1 MAEKKEILKLSGIN
15 KCFGNIV
22 VAKDISLTVISNQLH
37 ALIGPNGAGKTTL
50 IKMISG
56 ELKPDQGVI
65 MLLDRKVNHLSEI
78 ARVHRGCIRSFQVSS
93 IIGSMT
99 VFENILL
106 AVKQKRSILKMLFR
120 KFQSNSS
127 ESSFV
132 YQTLNQL
139 SLETMGTKVAS
150 TLSHGDKRKLELAM
164 ALAMGPKILLL
175 DEPFAGLDQAES
187 SKLIELLK
195 SIKKIMP
202 IFLIEHDM
210 QAVFALADKISVLNE
225 GEIIESGSVEKIRRS
240 KFCLLYTSPSP
251 RDED

>member
-1 MAEKKEILKLSGIN
+1 MAKKKEILKLSGIN
-15 KCFGNIV
+15 KCFGNVV

-56 ELKPDQGVI
+56 ELKPDQGVV

-132 YQTLNQL
+132 YQILNQL
-139 SLETMGTKVAS
+139 SLESLGTKVAS

-195 SIKKIMP
+195 SIKKNMP
-202 IFLIEHDM
+202 ILLIEHDM

-240 KFCLLYTSPSP
+240 KLVQNAYLGG
-251 RDED
+251 DL

>member
-15 KCFGNIV
+15 KCFGNVV

-56 ELKPDQGVI
+56 ELKPDQGVVT
-65 MLLDRKVNHLSEI
+65 LLDRKVNHLSEI
-78 ARVHRGCIRSFQVSS
+78 ARVHCGCIRSFQVSS

-139 SLETMGTKVAS
+139 SLETLGTKVAS

-240 KFCLLYTSPSP
+240 KLVQNAYLGG
-251 RDED
+251 DL

>member
-15 KCFGNIV
+15 KCFGNVV

-56 ELKPDQGVI
+56 ELKPDQGVV

-99 VFENILL
+99 VFDNILL

-139 SLETMGTKVAS
+139 SLETLGTKVAS

-164 ALAMGPKILLL
+164 ALAMDPKILLL

-195 SIKKIMP
+195 SIKKFMP

-210 QAVFALADKISVLNE
+210 QAVFALADIISVLNE

-240 KFCLLYTSPSP
+240 KLVQNAYLGG
-251 RDED
+251 DL

>member
-15 KCFGNIV
+15 KCFGNVV

-56 ELKPDQGVI
+56 ELKPDQGVV
-65 MLLDRKVNHLSEI
+65 MLLDRRVNHLSEI

-139 SLETMGTKVAS
+139 SLETLGTKVAS

-164 ALAMGPKILLL
+164 ALAMRPKILLL

-225 GEIIESGSVEKIRRS
+225 GAIIESGNVERIRRS
-240 KFCLLYTSPSP
+240 KLVQSAYLGG
-251 RDED
+251 DL

>member
-15 KCFGNIV
+15 KCFGNVV

-56 ELKPDQGVI
+56 ELKPDQGVV
-65 MLLDRKVNHLSEI
+65 MLLDRRVNHLSEI

-139 SLETMGTKVAS
+139 SLENMGEEVAS

-195 SIKKIMP
+195 SIKKNMP
-202 IFLIEHDM
+202 ILLIEHDM

-240 KFCLLYTSPSP
+240 KLVQNAYLGG
-251 RDED
+251 DL

>member
-1 MAEKKEILKLSGIN
+1 MEKKKEILKLSGIN
-15 KCFGNIV
+15 KRFGNVV
-22 VAKDISLTVISNQLH
+22 VAKDISLAVISNQLH

-56 ELKPDQGVI
+56 ELKPDQGAI
-65 MLLDRKVNHLSEI
+65 TLLDRKVNHLSEI
-78 ARVHRGCIRSFQVSS
+78 ARVHQGCIRSFQVSS

-106 AVKQKRSILKMLFR
+106 AVKQTRSILKMLFR

-132 YQTLNQL
+132 YQILNQL
-139 SLETMGTKVAS
+139 SLETLETKVAS

-195 SIKKIMP
+195 SIKKKMP
-202 IFLIEHDM
+202 ILLIEHDM

-225 GEIIESGSVEKIRRS
+225 GEIIESGSVERIRRS
-240 KFCLLYTSPSP
+240 KLVQNAYLGG
-251 RDED
+251 DL

>member
-1 MAEKKEILKLSGIN
+1 MEKKKEILKLSGIN
-15 KCFGNIV
+15 KRFGNVV
-22 VAKDISLTVISNQLH
+22 VAKDISLAVISNQLH

-56 ELKPDQGVI
+56 ELKPDQGAI
-65 MLLDRKVNHLSEI
+65 TLLDRKVNHLSEI
-78 ARVHRGCIRSFQVSS
+78 ARVHQGCIRSFQVSS

-106 AVKQKRSILKMLFR
+106 AVKQKRNILKMLFK
-120 KFQSNSS
+120 KFQCNSS

-139 SLETMGTKVAS
+139 SLETMETKVAS

-187 SKLIELLK
+187 SKLIELLL
-195 SIKKIMP
+195 SIKKNMAIL
-202 IFLIEHDM
+202 LIEHDM

-225 GEIIESGSVEKIRRS
+225 GAIIESGNVERIRRS
-240 KFCLLYTSPSP
+240 KLVQSAYLGG
-251 RDED
+251 DL

>member
-1 MAEKKEILKLSGIN
+1 MAEKKEILKLSNIN
-15 KCFGNIV
+15 KCFGNVV

-56 ELKPDQGVI
+56 ELKPDQGVV

-139 SLETMGTKVAS
+139 SLETLGTKVAS

-240 KFCLLYTSPSP
+240 KLVQNAYLGG
-251 RDED
+251 DL

>member
-15 KCFGNIV
+15 KCFGNVV

-56 ELKPDQGVI
+56 ELKPDQGVE
-65 MLLDRKVNHLSEI
+65 MLLDRRVNHLSEI

-139 SLETMGTKVAS
+139 SLETLGTKVAS

-164 ALAMGPKILLL
+164 ALAMRPKILLL

-195 SIKKIMP
+195 IIKKNMSIL
-202 IFLIEHDM
+202 LIEHDM
-210 QAVFALADKISVLNE
+210 QAVFALADKISVRNE

-240 KFCLLYTSPSP
+240 KLVQNAYLGG
-251 RDED
+251 DL

>member
-15 KCFGNIV
+15 KCFGNVV

-56 ELKPDQGVI
+56 ELKPDQGVV

-139 SLETMGTKVAS
+139 SLETLGTKVAS

-195 SIKKIMP
+195 SIKKNMP
-202 IFLIEHDM
+202 ILLIEHDM
-210 QAVFALADKISVLNE
+210 QAVFALADNISVLNE

-240 KFCLLYTSPSP
+240 KLVQNAYLGG
-251 RDED
+251 DL

>member
-15 KCFGNIV
+15 KCFGNVV

-56 ELKPDQGVI
+56 ELKPDQGVV
-65 MLLDRKVNHLSEI
+65 MLLDRRVNHLSEI

-139 SLETMGTKVAS
+139 SLETLGTKVAS

-164 ALAMGPKILLL
+164 ALAMRPKILLL

-210 QAVFALADKISVLNE
+210 QAVFELADKISVLNE

-240 KFCLLYTSPSP
+240 KLVQNAYLGG
-251 RDED
+251 DL

>member
-1 MAEKKEILKLSGIN
+1 MAKIREILKLTGVN

-22 VAKDISLTVISNQLH
+22 VAKNINLEVISNQLH

-56 ELKPDQGVI
+56 ELKPDQGAI
-65 MLLDRKVNHLSEI
+65 TLLDRKVNHLSEI
-78 ARVHRGCIRSFQVSS
+78 ARVHQGCIRSFQVSS

-99 VFENILL
+99 VFENIIL
-106 AVKQKRSILKMLFR
+106 AEKQKRSILKMLFR

-139 SLETMGTKVAS
+139 SLETLGTKVAS

-187 SKLIELLK
+187 SKLIEMLK

-240 KFCLLYTSPSP
+240 KLVQNAYLGG
-251 RDED
+251 DL

>member
-15 KCFGNIV
+15 KCFGNVV

-65 MLLDRKVNHLSEI
+65 AFLDRKVNHLSEI
-78 ARVHRGCIRSFQVSS
+78 ARVRRGCIRSFQVSS

-210 QAVFALADKISVLNE
+210 HAVFALADKISVLNE

-240 KFCLLYTSPSP
+240 KLVQNAYLGG
-251 RDED
+251 DL

>member
-15 KCFGNIV
+15 KCFGNVV
-22 VAKDISLTVISNQLH
+22 VAKDISLTVISNELH

-56 ELKPDQGVI
+56 ELKPDQGVV
-65 MLLDRKVNHLSEI
+65 MLLDRRVNHLSEI
-78 ARVHRGCIRSFQVSS
+78 ARVHCGCIRSFQVSS

-139 SLETMGTKVAS
+139 SLETLGTKVAS

-195 SIKKIMP
+195 SIKKFMP

-210 QAVFALADKISVLNE
+210 QAVFELADKISVLNE

-240 KFCLLYTSPSP
+240 KLVQNAYLGG
-251 RDED
+251 DL

>member
-1 MAEKKEILKLSGIN
+1 MAKKKEILKLSGIN
-15 KCFGNIV
+15 KCFGNVV

-56 ELKPDQGVI
+56 ELKPDQGVV
-65 MLLDRKVNHLSEI
+65 MLLDRRVNHLSEI

-139 SLETMGTKVAS
+139 SLETLGTKVAS

-187 SKLIELLK
+187 SKLIELLL
-195 SIKKIMP
+195 SIKKNMP
-202 IFLIEHDM
+202 ILLIEHDM

-225 GEIIESGSVEKIRRS
+225 GEIIESGNVERIRRS
-240 KFCLLYTSPSP
+240 KLVQNAYLGG
-251 RDED
+251 DL

>member
-15 KCFGNIV
+15 KCFGNVV

-56 ELKPDQGVI
+56 ELKPDQGVV

-139 SLETMGTKVAS
+139 SLETLGTKVAS

-164 ALAMGPKILLL
+164 ALAMDPKILLL

-195 SIKKIMP
+195 SIKKNMP
-202 IFLIEHDM
+202 ILLIEHDM

-240 KFCLLYTSPSP
+240 KLVQNAYLGG
-251 RDED
+251 DL

>member
-15 KCFGNIV
+15 KCFGNVV

-56 ELKPDQGVI
+56 ELKPDQGVV

-127 ESSFV
+127 ESNFV

-139 SLETMGTKVAS
+139 SLESMDTKVAS
-150 TLSHGDKRKLELAM
+150 KLSHGDKRKLELAM
-164 ALAMGPKILLL
+164 ALALAPRILLL

-195 SIKKIMP
+195 SIKKICRYYLSNM
-202 IFLIEHDM
+202 ICKQFLH
-210 QAVFALADKISVLNE
+210 
-225 GEIIESGSVEKIRRS
+225 
-240 KFCLLYTSPSP
+240 
-251 RDED
+251 

>member
-15 KCFGNIV
+15 KCFGNVV

-56 ELKPDQGVI
+56 ELKPDLGVVT
-65 MLLDRKVNHLSEI
+65 LLDRKVNHLSEI
-78 ARVHRGCIRSFQVSS
+78 ARVHCGCIRSFQVSS

-120 KFQSNSS
+120 KFQSISS

-132 YQTLNQL
+132 YQILNQL
-139 SLETMGTKVAS
+139 SLENMGEEVAS

-195 SIKKIMP
+195 SIKKNMP
-202 IFLIEHDM
+202 ILLIEHDM

-240 KFCLLYTSPSP
+240 KLVQNAYLGG
-251 RDED
+251 DL

>member
-15 KCFGNIV
+15 KCFGNVV

-56 ELKPDQGVI
+56 ELKPDQGVV

-139 SLETMGTKVAS
+139 SLETLGTKVAS

-202 IFLIEHDM
+202 ILLIEHDM

-225 GEIIESGSVEKIRRS
+225 GEIIESGSVEKIRKS
-240 KFCLLYTSPSP
+240 KLVQNAYLGG
-251 RDED
+251 DL

>member
-1 MAEKKEILKLSGIN
+1 MAKKKEILKLSGIN
-15 KCFGNIV
+15 KCFGNVV

-56 ELKPDQGVI
+56 ELKPDQGVV
-65 MLLDRKVNHLSEI
+65 MLLDRRVNHLSEI

-132 YQTLNQL
+132 YQTINQL
-139 SLETMGTKVAS
+139 SLESLGTKVAS

-195 SIKKIMP
+195 SIKKNMP
-202 IFLIEHDM
+202 ILLIEHDM

-240 KFCLLYTSPSP
+240 KLVQNAYLGG
-251 RDED
+251 DL

>member
-15 KCFGNIV
+15 KCFGNVV

-56 ELKPDQGVI
+56 ELKPDQGVVT
-65 MLLDRKVNHLSEI
+65 LLDRKVNHLSEI

-139 SLETMGTKVAS
+139 SLETLGTKVAS

-225 GEIIESGSVEKIRRS
+225 GAIIESGNVERIRRS
-240 KFCLLYTSPSP
+240 KLVQSAYLGG
-251 RDED
+251 DL

>member
-15 KCFGNIV
+15 KCFGNVV

-56 ELKPDQGVI
+56 ELKPDRGVV

-139 SLETMGTKVAS
+139 SLETLGTKVAS

-240 KFCLLYTSPSP
+240 KLVQNAYLGG
-251 RDED
+251 DL

>member
-15 KCFGNIV
+15 KCFGNVV

-139 SLETMGTKVAS
+139 SLETLGTKVAS

-240 KFCLLYTSPSP
+240 KLVQNAYLGG
-251 RDED
+251 DL

>member
-15 KCFGNIV
+15 KCFGNVV

-56 ELKPDQGVI
+56 ELKPDQGVV

-139 SLETMGTKVAS
+139 SLETMGAKVAS

-195 SIKKIMP
+195 SIKKNMP
-202 IFLIEHDM
+202 ILLIEHDM
-210 QAVFALADKISVLNE
+210 QAVFALADIISVLNE

-240 KFCLLYTSPSP
+240 KLVQNAYLGG
-251 RDED
+251 DL

>member
-15 KCFGNIV
+15 KCFSNVV

-50 IKMISG
+50 IKIISG
-56 ELKPDQGVI
+56 ELKPDQGVV
-65 MLLDRKVNHLSEI
+65 MLLDRRVNLLSEI

-139 SLETMGTKVAS
+139 SLETLGTKVAS

-164 ALAMGPKILLL
+164 ALAMRPKILLL

-240 KFCLLYTSPSP
+240 KLVQNAYLGG
-251 RDED
+251 DL

>member
-15 KCFGNIV
+15 KCFGNVV

-56 ELKPDQGVI
+56 ELKPDQGVV

-127 ESSFV
+127 EFSFV

-139 SLETMGTKVAS
+139 SLETLGTKVAS

-164 ALAMGPKILLL
+164 ALAMRPKILLL

-225 GEIIESGSVEKIRRS
+225 GEIIEVGSVEKIRKS
-240 KFCLLYTSPSP
+240 KLVQNAYLGG
-251 RDED
+251 DL

>member
-1 MAEKKEILKLSGIN
+1 MAEKKEILKLFGIN
-15 KCFGNIV
+15 KCFGNVV

-56 ELKPDQGVI
+56 ELKPDQGVVT
-65 MLLDRKVNHLSEI
+65 LLDRKVNHLSEI
-78 ARVHRGCIRSFQVSS
+78 ARVQRGCIRSFQVSS

-139 SLETMGTKVAS
+139 SLETMETKVAS

-187 SKLIELLK
+187 SKLIELLL
-195 SIKKIMP
+195 SIKKNMP
-202 IFLIEHDM
+202 ILLIEHDM

-225 GEIIESGSVEKIRRS
+225 GEIIESGNVEKIRRS
-240 KFCLLYTSPSP
+240 KLVQNAYLGN
-251 RDED
+251 DL

>member
-1 MAEKKEILKLSGIN
+1 MAKKKEILKLSGIN
-15 KCFGNIV
+15 KCFGNVV

-132 YQTLNQL
+132 YQTINQL
-139 SLETMGTKVAS
+139 SLESLGTKVAS

-175 DEPFAGLDQAES
+175 DEPFAGLAQAES

-195 SIKKIMP
+195 SIKKNMP
-202 IFLIEHDM
+202 ILLIEHDM
-210 QAVFALADKISVLNE
+210 QAVFALADIISVLNE

-240 KFCLLYTSPSP
+240 KLVQNAYLGG
-251 RDED
+251 DL

>member
-15 KCFGNIV
+15 KCFGNVV

-56 ELKPDQGVI
+56 ELKPDQGVV
-65 MLLDRKVNHLSEI
+65 MLLDRRVNHLSEI

-132 YQTLNQL
+132 YQILNQL
-139 SLETMGTKVAS
+139 SLETLGTKVAS

-164 ALAMGPKILLL
+164 ALAMDPKILLL
-175 DEPFAGLDQAES
+175 DDPFAGLDQAES

-195 SIKKIMP
+195 SIKKNMP
-202 IFLIEHDM
+202 ILLIEHDM
-210 QAVFALADKISVLNE
+210 QAVFALADIISVLNE

-240 KFCLLYTSPSP
+240 KLVQNAYLGG
-251 RDED
+251 DL

>member
-15 KCFGNIV
+15 KCFGNVV

-56 ELKPDQGVI
+56 ELKPDQGVV

-139 SLETMGTKVAS
+139 SLETLGTKVAS

-164 ALAMGPKILLL
+164 ALAMRPKILLL

-195 SIKKIMP
+195 SIKKNMP
-202 IFLIEHDM
+202 ILLIEHDM

-240 KFCLLYTSPSP
+240 KLVQNAYLGG
-251 RDED
+251 DL

>member
-15 KCFGNIV
+15 KCFGNVV

-56 ELKPDQGVI
+56 ELKPDQGVV
-65 MLLDRKVNHLSEI
+65 MLLDRRVNHLSEI

-139 SLETMGTKVAS
+139 SLETLGTKVAS

-225 GEIIESGSVEKIRRS
+225 GAIIESGNVERIRRS
-240 KFCLLYTSPSP
+240 KLVQNAYLGG
-251 RDED
+251 DL

>member
-15 KCFGNIV
+15 KCFGNVV

-56 ELKPDQGVI
+56 ELKPDQGVVT
-65 MLLDRKVNHLSEI
+65 LLDRKVNHLSEI

-132 YQTLNQL
+132 YRILNQL
-139 SLETMGTKVAS
+139 SLETLGTKVAS

-240 KFCLLYTSPSP
+240 KLVQNAYLGG
-251 RDED
+251 DL

>member
-15 KCFGNIV
+15 KCFGNLV
-22 VAKDISLTVISNQLH
+22 VAKNISLTVISNQLH
-37 ALIGPNGAGKTTL
+37 ARIGPNGAGKTTL

-56 ELKPDQGVI
+56 ELKPDQGVV
-65 MLLDRKVNHLSEI
+65 MLLDKRVNHLSEI

-127 ESSFV
+127 ESRFV

-139 SLETMGTKVAS
+139 SLETLETKIAS

-195 SIKKIMP
+195 SIKKNMP
-202 IFLIEHDM
+202 ILLIEHDM

-225 GEIIESGSVEKIRRS
+225 GKIIESGIVEKIRRS
-240 KFCLLYTSPSP
+240 KLVQKAYLGG
-251 RDED
+251 DL

>member
-15 KCFGNIV
+15 KCFGNVV

-56 ELKPDQGVI
+56 ELKPDQGVVT
-65 MLLDRKVNHLSEI
+65 LLDRKVNHLSEI

-127 ESSFV
+127 EASFV

-139 SLETMGTKVAS
+139 SLETLGTKVAS

-164 ALAMGPKILLL
+164 ALAMDPKILLL

-195 SIKKIMP
+195 SIKKNMP
-202 IFLIEHDM
+202 ILLIEHDM

-240 KFCLLYTSPSP
+240 KLVQNAYLGG
-251 RDED
+251 DL

>member
-15 KCFGNIV
+15 KCFGNVV

-56 ELKPDQGVI
+56 ELKPDQGVV
-65 MLLDRKVNHLSEI
+65 MLLDRRVNHLSEI
-78 ARVHRGCIRSFQVSS
+78 ARVHRGCVRSFQVSS
-93 IIGSMT
+93 IIGPMT

-127 ESSFV
+127 EASFV

-139 SLETMGTKVAS
+139 SLENMGEEVAS

-195 SIKKIMP
+195 SIKKNMP
-202 IFLIEHDM
+202 ILLIEHDM

-225 GEIIESGSVEKIRRS
+225 GEIIESGSVEKIRGS
-240 KFCLLYTSPSP
+240 KLVQNAYLGG
-251 RDED
+251 DL

>member
-15 KCFGNIV
+15 KCFGNVV

-56 ELKPDQGVI
+56 ELKPDQGVV

-132 YQTLNQL
+132 YQILNQL
-139 SLETMGTKVAS
+139 SLETLGTKVAS

-164 ALAMGPKILLL
+164 ALAMRPKILLL

-240 KFCLLYTSPSP
+240 KLVQNAYLGG
-251 RDED
+251 D

>member
-15 KCFGNIV
+15 KCFGNVV

-56 ELKPDQGVI
+56 ELKPDQGVV

-132 YQTLNQL
+132 YQILNQL
-139 SLETMGTKVAS
+139 SLESLGTKVAS

-195 SIKKIMP
+195 SIKKNMP
-202 IFLIEHDM
+202 ILLIEHDM

-240 KFCLLYTSPSP
+240 KLVQNAYLGG
-251 RDED
+251 DL

>member
-15 KCFGNIV
+15 KCFGNVV

-56 ELKPDQGVI
+56 ELKPDQGVV
-65 MLLDRKVNHLSEI
+65 MLLDRRVNHLSEI

-139 SLETMGTKVAS
+139 SLETLGTKVAS

-187 SKLIELLK
+187 SKLIELLL
-195 SIKKIMP
+195 SIKKNMAIL
-202 IFLIEHDM
+202 LIEHDM

-240 KFCLLYTSPSP
+240 KLVQNAYLGG
-251 RDED
+251 DL